1 MQIREFTY
9 PTKSSES
16 WNSRIIQFW
25 SLQLATHSKITHKK
39 MSIILPT
46 TRGLG
51 PSKNPHW
58 KQSINSQNV
67 QVSNIDLFKIC
78 ATSSLQFLVDW
89 DKDIHV
95 TLQLTESL
103 VCVWVYSHIGNIIY
117 IYIYI
122 YVCVCVC
129 DDITCISMWVLY
141 FSISI
146 HSSAQKAASSTRVCR
161 VMIQPSVS
169 SLQTPSWRTDKNWMK
184 RLLDLHVSIHTMLT
198 SIWQQYCRNI
208 AHAMFFFWKHGCE
221 QRPLKHVLAIQC
233 TDYL

>member
-1 MQIREFTY
+1 
-9 PTKSSES
+9 
-16 WNSRIIQFW
+16 
-25 SLQLATHSKITHKK
+25 

-95 TLQLTESL
+95 TLQRTESL
-103 VCVWVYSHIGNIIY
+103 VCVWVYSHIGNNIY
-117 IYIYI
+117 IC
-122 YVCVCVC
+122 VCMCVC

-146 HSSAQKAASSTRVCR
+146 HSSAQQAASSTRVCR

-184 RLLDLHVSIHTMLT
+184 RPLDLHDGSIT
-198 SIWQQYCRNI
+198 SSWPHKTDCRYIQCWQVYDNNTAEILRMRSFC
-208 AHAMFFFWKHGCE
+208 WKHGCE
-221 QRPLKHVLAIQC
+221 QRPLKHVLGQITYSYMASHWIQQSLIEF
-233 TDYL
+233 TISAGL